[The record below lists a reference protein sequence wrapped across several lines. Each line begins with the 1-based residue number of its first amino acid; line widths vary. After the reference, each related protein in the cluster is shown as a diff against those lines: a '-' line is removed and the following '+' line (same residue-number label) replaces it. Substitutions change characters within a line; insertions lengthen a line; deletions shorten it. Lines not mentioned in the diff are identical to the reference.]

1 VRHAAREPPGGPGH
15 ACAGPAL
22 ETTVAA
28 LTLLAICIFSLE
40 GETTMA
46 LQRYEPW
53 SLITQLQNE
62 LERAF
67 EDRVAHGERDSTIAD
82 WSPAVDIREEDS
94 RFVLRAD
101 LPGVEPKDIEV
112 TMEDGVLTLRGKREL
127 ERREQREGYR
137 RVERVSG
144 RFFRRFT
151 LPDTA
156 DAEAITARSSQG
168 VLEVSIPKQPK
179 LQPRRIAVDAS

>member
-1 VRHAAREPPGGPGH
+1 
-15 ACAGPAL
+15 
-22 ETTVAA
+22 
-28 LTLLAICIFSLE
+28 
-40 GETTMA
+40 MN
-46 LQRYEPW
+46 
-53 SLITQLQNE
+53 QLQQE
-62 LERAF
+62 LARTFDDRLGRAERGSSVV
-67 EDRVAHGERDSTIAD
+67 EWV
-82 WSPAVDIREEDS
+82 PAVDIREEDS

-127 ERREQREGYR
+127 EEREEREGYR

-144 RFFRRFT
+144 QFFRRFT

-156 DAEAITARSSQG
+156 NTDAISATSKQG

-179 LQPRRIAVDAS
+179 VQPRRISVEIH

>member
-1 VRHAAREPPGGPGH
+1 MS
-15 ACAGPAL
+15 
-22 ETTVAA
+22 
-28 LTLLAICIFSLE
+28 LAS
-40 GETTMA
+40 
-46 LQRYEPW
+46 YEPW
-53 SLITQLQNE
+53 TLMNQLQRE
-62 LERAF
+62 LARTFDDRLGRAERGSSVV
-67 EDRVAHGERDSTIAD
+67 EWV
-82 WSPAVDIREEDS
+82 PAVDIREEDS

-127 ERREQREGYR
+127 EEREEREGYR

-144 RFFRRFT
+144 QFFRRFT

-156 DAEAITARSSQG
+156 NTDAISATSKQG

-179 LQPRRIAVDAS
+179 VQPRRISVEIH

>member
-1 VRHAAREPPGGPGH
+1 MS
-15 ACAGPAL
+15 
-22 ETTVAA
+22 
-28 LTLLAICIFSLE
+28 LA
-40 GETTMA
+40 
-46 LQRYEPW
+46 RYEPW
-53 SLITQLQNE
+53 TLMNQLQQE
-62 LERAF
+62 LARTFDDRLGRAERGSSVV
-67 EDRVAHGERDSTIAD
+67 EWV
-82 WSPAVDIREEDS
+82 PAVDIREEDS

-127 ERREQREGYR
+127 EEREEREGYR

-144 RFFRRFT
+144 QFFRRFT

-156 DAEAITARSSQG
+156 NTEAISAKSQQG

-179 LQPRRIAVDAS
+179 VQPRRISVETH

>member
-1 VRHAAREPPGGPGH
+1 MS
-15 ACAGPAL
+15 
-22 ETTVAA
+22 
-28 LTLLAICIFSLE
+28 LA
-40 GETTMA
+40 
-46 LQRYEPW
+46 RYEPW
-53 SLITQLQNE
+53 TLMNQLQQE
-62 LERAF
+62 LESTFDDRLGRA
-67 EDRVAHGERDSTIAD
+67 ERGSSIVE
-82 WSPAVDIREEDS
+82 WVPAVDIREEDS

-127 ERREQREGYR
+127 EEREEREGYR

-144 RFFRRFT
+144 QFFRRFT

-156 DAEAITARSSQG
+156 NTEAISAKSQQC

-179 LQPRRIAVDAS
+179 VQPRRISVETHYMR

>member
-1 VRHAAREPPGGPGH
+1 MS
-15 ACAGPAL
+15 
-22 ETTVAA
+22 
-28 LTLLAICIFSLE
+28 LA
-40 GETTMA
+40 
-46 LQRYEPW
+46 RYEPW
-53 SLITQLQNE
+53 TLMNQLQQE
-62 LERAF
+62 LARTFDDRLGRAERGSSVV
-67 EDRVAHGERDSTIAD
+67 EWV
-82 WSPAVDIREEDS
+82 PAVDIREEDS

-127 ERREQREGYR
+127 EEREEREGYR

-144 RFFRRFT
+144 QFFRRFT

-156 DAEAITARSSQG
+156 NTDAISATSKQG

-179 LQPRRIAVDAS
+179 VQPRRISVEIH

>member
-1 VRHAAREPPGGPGH
+1 MS
-15 ACAGPAL
+15 
-22 ETTVAA
+22 
-28 LTLLAICIFSLE
+28 LA
-40 GETTMA
+40 
-46 LQRYEPW
+46 RYEPW
-53 SLITQLQNE
+53 TLMNQLQQE
-62 LERAF
+62 LARTFDDRLGRAERGSSIV
-67 EDRVAHGERDSTIAD
+67 EWV
-82 WSPAVDIREEDS
+82 PAVDIREEDS

-127 ERREQREGYR
+127 EEREEREGYR

-144 RFFRRFT
+144 QFFRRFT

-156 DAEAITARSSQG
+156 NTEAISAKSQQG

-179 LQPRRIAVDAS
+179 VQPRRISVEIH

>member
-1 VRHAAREPPGGPGH
+1 MS
-15 ACAGPAL
+15 
-22 ETTVAA
+22 
-28 LTLLAICIFSLE
+28 LA
-40 GETTMA
+40 
-46 LQRYEPW
+46 RYEPW
-53 SLITQLQNE
+53 TLMNQLQQE
-62 LERAF
+62 LARTFDDRLGRAERGSSIV
-67 EDRVAHGERDSTIAD
+67 EWV
-82 WSPAVDIREEDS
+82 PAVDIREEDS

-127 ERREQREGYR
+127 EEREEREGYR

-144 RFFRRFT
+144 QFFRRFT

-156 DAEAITARSSQG
+156 NTEAISAKSQQG

-179 LQPRRIAVDAS
+179 VQPRRISVETH